1 MADEP
6 EIYIYHRVQLKEL
19 KETILF
25 VVMPAVDGE
34 TSRLE
39 LESFLPELV
48 HIIFVVLR
56 VISVMHTVIDQIDG
70 IKVKIFFSE
79 QFFLTLLPPNL
90 LILLRGKRS
99 RSQRPLFKTQAIESI
114 LRSVLLG
121 LLFTSKIL
129 VSGNERN
136 FWKIQQ
142 RFIATGM

>member
-1 MADEP
+1 LADEP

-79 QFFLTLLPPNL
+79 TILPQASPSKLTYPSPRKE
-90 LILLRGKRS
+90 IQIS
-99 RSQRPLFKTQAIESI
+99 TAIIQNTSNRVDSPFCSAWFTFYIQDLSI
-114 LRSVLLG
+114 R
-121 LLFTSKIL
+121 
-129 VSGNERN
+129 
-136 FWKIQQ
+136 
-142 RFIATGM
+142 